1 MVASRSL
8 VLVGTR
14 SIVIIFL
21 LLIAYVDSIW
31 NG

>member
-8 VLVGTR
+8 VLVGTG
-14 SIVIIFL
+14 SIVIIFP